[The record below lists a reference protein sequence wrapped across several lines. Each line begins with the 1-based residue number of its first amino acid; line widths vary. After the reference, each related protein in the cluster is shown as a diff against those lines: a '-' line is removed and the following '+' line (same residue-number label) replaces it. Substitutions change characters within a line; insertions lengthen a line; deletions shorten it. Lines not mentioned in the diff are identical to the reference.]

1 MKKIIFIYVVFLFT
15 SLFQLNAQ
23 DLRSEVTFT
32 ENLTNT
38 TDWAYSETTYNKD
51 GEIYIS
57 KQGAYV
63 ESPKFDFAI
72 TSVLIRA
79 KHTNTSTDR
88 HDFKLIPIID
98 EDTQLDS
105 IDITPNLT
113 TEYSTINV
121 KTPAEE
127 HVCGFRL
134 ACTSGKSGNIYIESA
149 VISGVP
155 ILDAPKDL
163 ATSEIYCDRFTTSW
177 TPDAAATTHKIEIT
191 KKVETPFTAQYAT
204 NYVLSAL
211 QNDGRSSKDITS
223 TISSSLPEFD
233 GQSIYIP
240 SNTAGVIQIGS
251 TTKAGVLIL
260 PPQESYANLKLVIR
274 AKYCD
279 NDPAH
284 EEMPIYYISGDVTN
298 KITEVEFKNTFEI
311 NVVDLQE
318 FKIPANARIALTSP
332 DHNDKRFQIDLLG
345 FATET
350 KEAESFTELVI
361 SKALNTPHYTA
372 KALEPNTEYSWSV
385 ISYGEDGATSK
396 RTEWQSVSTNNLRAP
411 TGFCI
416 SVR

>member
-38 TDWAYSETTYNKD
+38 TGWVYSKTHFASSHNNEM
-51 GEIYIS
+51 YIKS
-57 KQGAYV
+57 TEAYV
-63 ESPKFDFAI
+63 QSPIFNFAI
-72 TSVLIRA
+72 TSISISA
-79 KHTNTSTDR
+79 KNAGDSTTRDLKIVPLTGSNTALAPIDITPASTAYS
-88 HDFKLIPIID
+88 
-98 EDTQLDS
+98 S
-105 IDITPNLT
+105 IDITL
-113 TEYSTINV
+113 
-121 KTPAEE
+121 PAEE
-127 HVCGFRL
+127 QITRFKIVS
-134 ACTSGKSGNIYIESA
+134 TSGSGNIYIKSA
-149 VISGVP
+149 IISGVP
-155 ILDAPKDL
+155 ILEAPKDL
-163 ATSEIYCDRFTTSW
+163 ATSEIYCDRFTASW

-211 QNDGRSSKDITS
+211 QNTGSSSKDITS
-223 TISSSLPEFD
+223 TISSNLPEFD

-240 SNTAGVIQIGS
+240 SNTVGVIQIGA
-251 TTKAGVLIL
+251 TDKVGVLAL
-260 PPQESYANLKLVIR
+260 PPQESYENLKLVIR

-284 EEMPIYYISGDVTN
+284 EEMPVYYISGDVTN

-311 NVVDLQE
+311 KVVDLKA
-318 FKIPANARIALTSP
+318 FAIPSNTRIALTSP

-396 RTEWQSVSTNNLRAP
+396 RTEWQSVNTNNLRAP
-411 TGFCI
+411 IGFCI

>member
-1 MKKIIFIYVVFLFT
+1 MKKIISIYVVFLFT

-23 DLRSEVTFT
+23 DLRSEVTFDVA
-32 ENLTNT
+32 LTNGT
-38 TDWAYSETTYNKD
+38 KWVYHETEFVSS
-51 GEIYIS
+51 GEMQLS
-57 KQGAYV
+57 KREACIT
-63 ESPKFDFAI
+63 SPEFGFAI
-72 TSVLIRA
+72 TSILITARKATDTTSRNMMIAPISDVNLENIDVTPTSDDYALIEA
-79 KHTNTSTDR
+79 K
-88 HDFKLIPIID
+88 L
-98 EDTQLDS
+98 
-105 IDITPNLT
+105 
-113 TEYSTINV
+113 
-121 KTPAEE
+121 PAEE
-127 HVCGFRL
+127 HIQTFEIIN
-134 ACTSGKSGNIYIESA
+134 TNGKGNIYIKSA
-149 VISGVP
+149 DISGVP
-155 ILDAPKDL
+155 ILETPRDL
-163 ATSEIYCDRFTTSW
+163 QASEIYCDRFTASW
-177 TPDAAATTHKIEIT
+177 TPDTAATTHKIEIT

-240 SNTAGVIQIGS
+240 SNTIGVIQIGA
-251 TTKAGVLIL
+251 TDKVGLLAL
-260 PPQESYANLKLVIR
+260 PPQESYENLKLVIR

-284 EEMPIYYISGDVTN
+284 EQMPIYYISGDVTN
-298 KITEVEFKNTFEI
+298 KITEVEFKNTLEI
-311 NVVDLQE
+311 KVVDLKA
-318 FKIPANARIALTSP
+318 FDIPSNTRIALTSP

-350 KEAESFTELVI
+350 KEAESSSELVV
-361 SKALNTPHYTA
+361 STTVRAPHYTA